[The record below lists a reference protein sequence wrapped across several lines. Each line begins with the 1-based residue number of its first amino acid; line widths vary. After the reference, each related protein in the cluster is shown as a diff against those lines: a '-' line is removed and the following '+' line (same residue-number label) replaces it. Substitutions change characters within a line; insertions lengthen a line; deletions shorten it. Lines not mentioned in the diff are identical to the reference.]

1 MNLRRMVGATMRDC
15 SRVGITEHARER
27 RKWCS
32 REPYYRPW
40 KRFYL
45 ARYLNCFVVAH
56 ISRMTL
62 SPYFLMIQH
71 YLRWYSDWNHA
82 SRCILPG
89 DQFRVYVAIQFVVDI
104 IVADVFQGS
113 AASGAFETLHVKI
126 LVLDSHEHTSAERE
140 RGKEKE

>member
-1 MNLRRMVGATMRDC
+1 MRESGGNGARR
-15 SRVGITEHARER
+15 SLITAPETFFFFLFSALFKLCYSYFAHDSPRF
-27 RKWCS
+27 
-32 REPYYRPW
+32 PYD
-40 KRFYL
+40 
-45 ARYLNCFVVAH
+45 
-56 ISRMTL
+56 ST
-62 SPYFLMIQH
+62 

-126 LVLDSHEHTSAERE
+126 LVLDSYEDTSAERE
-140 RGKEKE
+140 RERERMID

>member
-1 MNLRRMVGATMRDC
+1 MKDELTENGWGDDAWLLKGGDNGACARAAEMVLAGALL
-15 SRVGITEHARER
+15 
-27 RKWCS
+27 
-32 REPYYRPW
+32 PPL

-45 ARYLNCFVVAH
+45 ARYLNSAH
-56 ISRMTL
+56 ISRMIL
-62 SPYFLMIQH
+62 PDFLMIQH

-126 LVLDSHEHTSAERE
+126 LVLDSHEDASAERE
-140 RGKEKE
+140 RERKKE